1 MLTSLC
7 TEYYQFMLAQ
17 GVLGGLANGLTYTP
31 TLTAVNQYFFKRR
44 PLAMGI
50 ASSGSSLAGV
60 IFPIALNRML
70 NKSTLGFGWSVRVL
84 GFLMLALS
92 IIACA
97 SVSSNA
103 PRRKSGPPF
112 LLAAWKKP
120 VYTLQITGLFLVF
133 WAMFIPFFYIPGYA
147 LSISISVDMSF
158 YLIAILN
165 AGSLVGRLLGG
176 AAATHLGQFNTLT
189 GSSVICGVLNLCW
202 LAIDSLGGM
211 IAYSVLLGF
220 FSGTII
226 GLFPATI
233 AVTSEISNEI
243 GSYIGMGLGVLS
255 ISVLTGTPI
264 TGAMINNYG
273 SYHPAIIF
281 SGVSSILGGI
291 VIAGGRVYSKAAKQ

>member
-1 MLTSLC
+1 
-7 TEYYQFMLAQ
+7 MLAQ